1 MEYYLNHYA
10 HKLTKERQ
18 FRGEW
23 LKSKEEFL
31 ISSSALMVPYPP
43 LNIPPVQTR
52 ALHVGQ
58 EEVGGKKKK
67 KK

>member
-1 MEYYLNHYA
+1 MGHYLNHYT
-10 HKLTKERQ
+10 HKLTKEGQCR
-18 FRGEW
+18 REW

-31 ISSSALMVPYPP
+31 ISSSALTVPYPP

-58 EEVGGKKKK
+58 EEGGGKKKK
-67 KK
+67 K